1 MKNANLRITL
11 LVAALGAAFPLC
23 AQTLD
28 VKIGHVAPLPSAPVR
43 EETLPGD

>member
-1 MKNANLRITL
+1 MKNANLRTTL

-28 VKIGHVAPLPSAPVR
+28 VKIGHVGPLTGGIAH
-43 EETLPGD
+43 LGKYN